1 MKHRLPHLILLVT
14 LLFSVTMCATPQVSR
29 TDNGTATG
37 SEQTPAASDNEKSA
51 KSLLYRISGNGLEQ
65 PSYLYGTIHIICPAD
80 FTVPGYV
87 KSALDEAEVTVLE
100 LDMDEADFM
109 QQMQQNMV
117 NPGMENFSKLM
128 DEEHRGKLDTIL
140 KEQFG
145 TGIDQ
150 LGIMKPFIIENML
163 LIRYLPCD
171 KQESYESAFIE
182 MSKSQEQEVIGLET
196 VAFQFS
202 VFDKIPQEEQ
212 VEWITEMLDDSLTTI
227 NSFGE
232 MVEVYKQQDVE
243 ALHELMMKEE
253 QFDDYADIL
262 LYDRN
267 ADWIPKIRQIITEQS
282 AFIAV
287 GAGHLGGQKG
297 VLALLEDEGFTVEA
311 VTE

>member
-1 MKHRLPHLILLVT
+1 MKYRLSYLILSTALLLT
-14 LLFSVTMCATPQVSR
+14 LTMCANPQVSKTDSA
-29 TDNGTATG
+29 TDNST
-37 SEQTPAASDNEKSA
+37 EQTRTVSGNDSPQ

-80 FTVPGYV
+80 FSVPEHV
-87 KSALDEAEVTVLE
+87 KNAVDEADVTVLE
-100 LDMDEADFM
+100 LDMDEPDFM
-109 QQMQQNMV
+109 QQMQRSMVSQDMKNFSQNM
-117 NPGMENFSKLM
+117 
-128 DEEHRGKLDTIL
+128 DEAHRQKLDDIL
-140 KEQFG
+140 QKHFG
-145 TGIDQ
+145 AGIDQ

-163 LIRYLPCD
+163 LMRYLPCD
-171 KQESYESAFIE
+171 KPESYEATFIE
-182 MSKSQEQEVIGLET
+182 LSQDQEQEVIGLET

-202 VFDKIPQEEQ
+202 VFDQIPEEKQ
-212 VEWITEMLDDSLTTI
+212 IEWINDMLDDSLGTV

-243 ALHELMMKEE
+243 GLNDLMMKEE

-267 ADWIPKIRQIITEQS
+267 ADWIPKIKQIVSEQS

-287 GAGHLGGQKG
+287 GAGHLGGEKG